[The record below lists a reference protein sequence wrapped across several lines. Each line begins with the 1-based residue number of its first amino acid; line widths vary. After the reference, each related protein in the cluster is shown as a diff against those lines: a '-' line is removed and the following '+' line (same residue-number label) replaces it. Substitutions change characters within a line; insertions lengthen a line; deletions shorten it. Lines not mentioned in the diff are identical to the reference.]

1 MVFKF
6 HDDPTVSEPGIVV
19 LQGPIWVYA
28 GKKEIFRGRR
38 RENEF
43 ERKRE
48 PRVLEFS
55 IPIINVD

>member
-48 PRVLEFS
+48 SLRRTTTTLHLK
-55 IPIINVD
+55 NT